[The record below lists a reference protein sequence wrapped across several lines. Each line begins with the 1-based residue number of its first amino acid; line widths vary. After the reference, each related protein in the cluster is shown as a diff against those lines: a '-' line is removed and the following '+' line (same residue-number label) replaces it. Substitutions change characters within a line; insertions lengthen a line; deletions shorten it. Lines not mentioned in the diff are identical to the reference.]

1 MDDLTGGTRKKLAIP
16 AVVKRN
22 TALIT
27 LAHSFTGA
35 GMQFAYGL
43 GPLMVL
49 SLTGSTS
56 LAGLS
61 VAIIGM
67 SRFAVSYP
75 VGRITDL
82 YGRKP
87 GVLLG
92 CAIAFV
98 GTILVGIS
106 MLMRDPTVFSVALL
120 IFAMGMSAAQQLRVA
135 VTDMFPPSHRAE
147 ALGYI
152 ALGPLIGLLISPAM
166 ISAGEALGLHI
177 GWEPLAMPWLLLPLI
192 MIPGVLMVT
201 MVDPDPK
208 VIGMNLEKYY
218 PGYVP
223 AQRHKPEPS
232 YADFHPMDLLRNVP
246 TRLAIISNAAAQGNM
261 SIVMVLTSLVLHN
274 HGHSLAAISVSH
286 MFHTAGMFA
295 FTIPLGRL
303 ADRIGRERVMYPGV
317 ATALVGAVMVSFLSD
332 YWLITV
338 GTFLVGIGWAA
349 ANVSATAMMADH
361 SETIH
366 RGRAIGLT
374 DTFAAASSVTSAL
387 ITGPIITFYGL
398 PGAGIA
404 AAVFAAVPFI
414 LLIAAGREG
423 FSPLLRPHQ
432 R

>member
-1 MDDLTGGTRKKLAIP
+1 MDDQIRRPTRHAIP
-16 AVVKRN
+16 PIIKRN

-27 LAHSFTGA
+27 LAHSFVGS

-49 SLTGSTS
+49 ALTGSTS

-61 VAIIGM
+61 VAIIGL
-67 SRFAVSYP
+67 SRFAVAYP
-75 VGRITDL
+75 VGRITDK

-92 CAIAFV
+92 CSIAFV
-98 GTILVGIS
+98 GTLLVGIG
-106 MLMRDPTVFSVALL
+106 MLLRDPVLFSVGLL
-120 IFAMGMSAAQQLRVA
+120 VFAMGMSAAQQLRVA
-135 VTDMFPPSHRAE
+135 VTDMFPPSQRGE

-152 ALGPLIGLLISPAM
+152 AIGPLIGLLISPAM
-166 ISAGEALGLHI
+166 ISLGEILGLRI
-177 GWEPLAMPWLLLPLI
+177 GWEPLAMPWLLLPLLI
-192 MIPGVLMVT
+192 IPGMMLITLVK
-201 MVDPDPK
+201 PDPK
-208 VIGMNLEKYY
+208 HIGMNLQAYY

-223 AQRHKPEPS
+223 AHRRGGSAS
-232 YADFHPMDLLRNVP
+232 YADFHPIDLLRKVP

-261 SIVMVLTSLVLHN
+261 SIVMVLTSLVLHD
-274 HGHSLAAISVSH
+274 HGHSLSAIAVSH

-303 ADRIGRERVMYPGV
+303 ADRVGRERVMYPGV
-317 ATALVGAVMVSFLSD
+317 AVALLGAVMVTFLSN
-332 YWLITV
+332 YWLITI

-374 DTFAAASSVTSAL
+374 DTFAAISSVISAL
-387 ITGPIITFYGL
+387 ITGPIITYYGL
-398 PGAGIA
+398 PGAGVA
-404 AAVFAAVPFI
+404 AALFAVVPF
-414 LLIAAGREG
+414 LLLALSGREG
-423 FSPLLRPHQ
+423 WQPIFART
-432 R
+432 RM

>member
-1 MDDLTGGTRKKLAIP
+1 MDDQVRQVKRPPVP

-22 TALIT
+22 TVLIT

-49 SLTGSTS
+49 ALTGSTS

-61 VAIIGM
+61 VAIIGL
-67 SRFAVSYP
+67 SRFAVAYP

-92 CAIAFV
+92 NAIAFV
-98 GTILVGIS
+98 GTFLVGIG
-106 MLMRDPTVFSVALL
+106 MLRRDPVLFSVGLL
-120 IFAMGMSAAQQLRVA
+120 VFAMGMNAAQQLRVA
-135 VTDMFPPSHRAE
+135 VTDMFPPTRRGE

-152 ALGPLIGLLISPAM
+152 ALGPMIGLFISPAM
-166 ISAGEALGLHI
+166 IAAGEAIGIQI
-177 GWEPLAMPWLLLPLI
+177 GWEPLAMPWLLLPLLI
-192 MIPGVLMVT
+192 VPGMLLITQVN
-201 MVDPDPK
+201 PDPK
-208 VIGMNLEKYY
+208 AIGLDLKAYY
-218 PGYVP
+218 PDYVP
-223 AQRHKPEPS
+223 AHRDQPMPTV
-232 YADFHPMDLLRNVP
+232 ANFHPLSLLRKVP
-246 TRLAIISNAAAQGNM
+246 TRLAIMSNAAAQGNM

-274 HGHSLAAISVSH
+274 HGHNLAAISVSH

-317 ATALVGAVMVSFLSD
+317 ATALLGAIMVSFLED
-332 YWLITV
+332 YWLITI

-349 ANVSATAMMADH
+349 ANVAATAMMADH
-361 SETIH
+361 SETVH

-374 DTFAAASSVTSAL
+374 DTFAAATSVISAL
-387 ITGPIITFYGL
+387 ITGPLITAYGL
-398 PGAGIA
+398 PGAGLA

-423 FSPLLRPHQ
+423 LAPLVGRTS
-432 R
+432 